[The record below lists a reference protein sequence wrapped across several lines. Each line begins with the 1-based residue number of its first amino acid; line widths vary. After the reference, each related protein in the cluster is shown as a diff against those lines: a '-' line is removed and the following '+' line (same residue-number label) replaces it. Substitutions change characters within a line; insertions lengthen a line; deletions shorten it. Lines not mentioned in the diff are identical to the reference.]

1 MYFPDGNLW
10 YQENYKAGRLEGD
23 RVAFFPNGVKR
34 LEEFYVDGMME
45 GIRKVYAESGEL
57 LTSEEYHWGAL
68 VHNTERHHG

>member
-1 MYFPDGNLW
+1 M
-10 YQENYKAGRLEGD
+10 
-23 RVAFFPNGVKR
+23 AFFPNGVKR